1 MYIFSKYLWF
11 RTFRV
16 KPIRIHHK
24 KYDKAKKINGK
35 KWYEIKILK
44 KSYKILRN
52 FIRNLQKTGKK
63 INWLEGTRPLVRA
76 IFWAH
81 LGINQNCF
89 TSKRFSE
96 IKNTYRCRLV
106 LIRMIYA
113 NFAWLS
119 RPFLYSLAFAKF
131 VLHHTRKDSVL
142 LRYPVSC

>member
-1 MYIFSKYLWF
+1 MAL
-11 RTFRV
+11 V
-16 KPIRIHHK
+16 KCWRLANHFAVESIDSLLRIVK
-24 KYDKAKKINGK
+24 CFNFQQ
-35 KWYEIKILK
+35 
-44 KSYKILRN
+44 SRSLRN

-96 IKNTYRCRLV
+96 IKNTYCCRLV